1 MKGKIALILALILL
15 VSTGCVSSH
24 TAGGI
29 QLDIYYC
36 VPSDKAYGP
45 SVQAETD
52 SVPEASV
59 PAIVDRLFEG
69 PDSPELISII
79 PEGTTLQSWTLEAG
93 NLKLDLSEAFG
104 RLTGI
109 SLTRAEYCIALTLTQ
124 LDGVDT
130 VSITVDGQMIPGCGV
145 EKMSEK
151 DVVLK
156 GETQDPV
163 TVSTQL
169 YFPLADGSGLGV
181 EYRVVEV
188 ASMEAK
194 DQATAILQEL
204 IRGPSGEE
212 MTGFL
217 GGAGVIE
224 VVAIEE
230 STCVLAIDS
239 ATMESICNPKER
251 FELQLY
257 SIVDSL
263 TELGTIETVAFLL
276 DDAPIEGWADSY
288 AAQYEF

>member
-1 MKGKIALILALILL
+1 MKGKIALVLALILL

-24 TAGGI
+24 ISEGI
-29 QLDIYYC
+29 QLEFYYC

-45 SVQAETD
+45 SVQAEID
-52 SVPEASV
+52 SVSEATV
-59 PAIVDRLFEG
+59 PAVIDRLFEG
-69 PDSPELISII
+69 PDSPELVSII

-93 NLKLDLSEAFG
+93 NLKLDLSESFG

-124 LDGVDT
+124 LDEVDT

-145 EKMSEK
+145 EEMSEK
-151 DVVLK
+151 DVILK

-169 YFPLADGSGLGV
+169 YFPLVDGSGLGV

-188 ASMEAK
+188 ASMDAK
-194 DQATAILQEL
+194 DQASAILQEL
-204 IRGPSGEE
+204 IRGPYGEE

-239 ATMESICNPKER
+239 ATMESICNPEER